1 MQKVVEF
8 YHNKGIDMLKLGCT
22 LSKLANICLHSS
34 TSAKFYAFTENHKDL
49 LSKGRENM
57 VVGPSIVFTRETVAD
72 ETHIR
77 KSTNVCKAIF
87 RIVASQFNPY

>member
-22 LSKLANICLHSS
+22 LSKLAKICLHRS
-34 TSAKFYAFTENHKDL
+34 TSARFYPFTESYKDL
-49 LSKGRENM
+49 LSKTREDM
-57 VVGPSIVFTRETVAD
+57 VGGPSIVFTREAVAD

-77 KSTNVCKAIF
+77 KPQMSAK
-87 RIVASQFNPY
+87 RLLE